1 MEKNKEFYISP
12 NLENDDL
19 TETINCI
26 NEAGENIEIP
36 VVKEIPLTIYLNKQE
51 IVTAMTLG
59 DMPDILAVGYLLN
72 QNMLQRDDIISE
84 IDYDEDLQVVIIRT
98 KRTTNYE
105 KKMEKNKEFYISPNL
120 EDDNLT
126 ETINCINEAGEN
138 IEIPVVKEIPLTIY
152 LNKQEIV
159 TAMTLGDMPDI
170 LAVGY
175 LLNQNMLQRDD
186 VISEIDYDEDLQ
198 VVIIRTKRTT
208 NYEKKMEKKIR
219 TSGCAVGTVYGD
231 IMDDF
236 SSVNLNKDA
245 KIKTSWIYTISKKV
259 NTRPSLYLKAGALHG
274 CVLCKNDSPIV
285 YVEDVGR
292 HNAVDKIAGWM
303 FLNKENAN
311 DKIFYTTGRLTS
323 EMVIKT
329 VQMGIPILISRSGF
343 TESGV
348 RLARESGLTLIGRAK
363 GKRMIIANGIERVV
377 FDTDVQ
383 SVKSEDVVSAQRAL
397 IK

>member
-1 MEKNKEFYISP
+1 MENNKEFYISP

-26 NEAGENIEIP
+26 NEAGENIQLP

-72 QNMLQRDDIISE
+72 QNMLQRDDIISD
-84 IDYDEDLQVVIIRT
+84 IDYDSDLQVVIIRT
-98 KRTTNYE
+98 E
-105 KKMEKNKEFYISPNL
+105 
-120 EDDNLT
+120 
-126 ETINCINEAGEN
+126 
-138 IEIPVVKEIPLTIY
+138 
-152 LNKQEIV
+152 
-159 TAMTLGDMPDI
+159 
-170 LAVGY
+170 
-175 LLNQNMLQRDD
+175 
-186 VISEIDYDEDLQ
+186 
-198 VVIIRTKRTT
+198 RTT

-245 KIKTSWIYTISKKV
+245 KIKTSWIYAISKKV

-274 CVLCKNDSPIV
+274 CVLCKNDSPII

-303 FLNKENAN
+303 FLNKENAS

-348 RLARESGLTLIGRAK
+348 QLAKESGLTLIGRAK
-363 GKRMIIANGIERVV
+363 GKRMIIANGIERVI
-377 FDTDVQ
+377 FDTDVH

>member
-1 MEKNKEFYISP
+1 MENNKEFYISP
-12 NLENDDL
+12 NLENDNL
-19 TETINCI
+19 TESIECL
-26 NEAGENIEIP
+26 NESGENIKLP
-36 VVKEIPLTIYLNKQE
+36 VVKEIPLTIYLNTQE

-59 DMPDILAVGYLLN
+59 DMPDLLAVGYLLN
-72 QNMLQRDDIISE
+72 QNMLKRDDVISG
-84 IDYDEDLQVVIIRT
+84 IDYDEDLQVVIVRT
-98 KRTTNYE
+98 ERK
-105 KKMEKNKEFYISPNL
+105 
-120 EDDNLT
+120 
-126 ETINCINEAGEN
+126 
-138 IEIPVVKEIPLTIY
+138 
-152 LNKQEIV
+152 
-159 TAMTLGDMPDI
+159 
-170 LAVGY
+170 
-175 LLNQNMLQRDD
+175 
-186 VISEIDYDEDLQ
+186 
-198 VVIIRTKRTT
+198 T

-236 SSVNLNKDA
+236 SSVNLDKKT
-245 KIKTSWIYTISKKV
+245 KIRTSWIYTISKKV

-274 CVLCKNDSPIV
+274 CVLCQKDSPLI

-348 RLARESGLTLIGRAK
+348 KLAREAGLTLIGRAK
-363 GKRMIIANGIERVV
+363 GKRMIIANGVDRVN
-377 FDTDVQ
+377 FDTDIKAVTN
-383 SVKSEDVVSAQRAL
+383 EDVVSAQRSL
-397 IK
+397 IN

>member
-12 NLENDDL
+12 DLKNDYL
-19 TETINCI
+19 TESIECL
-26 NEAGENIEIP
+26 NESGENIKLP

-59 DMPDILAVGYLLN
+59 DMPDLLAVGYLLN
-72 QNMLQRDDIISE
+72 QNML
-84 IDYDEDLQVVIIRT
+84 
-98 KRTTNYE
+98 
-105 KKMEKNKEFYISPNL
+105 KK
-120 EDDNLT
+120 
-126 ETINCINEAGEN
+126 
-138 IEIPVVKEIPLTIY
+138 
-152 LNKQEIV
+152 
-159 TAMTLGDMPDI
+159 
-170 LAVGY
+170 
-175 LLNQNMLQRDD
+175 DD

-198 VVIIRTKRTT
+198 VVIVRTERKT

-231 IMDDF
+231 IMEDF
-236 SSVNLNKDA
+236 SSVNLDKKT

-274 CVLCKNDSPIV
+274 CVLCKNDSPLV

-303 FLNKENAN
+303 FLNKEDAN

-348 RLARESGLTLIGRAK
+348 KLAREAGLTLIGRAK
-363 GKRMIIANGIERVV
+363 GKRMIIANGVNRVI
-377 FDTDVQ
+377 FDTDVKA
-383 SVKSEDVVSAQRAL
+383 VENEDVISAQRSL
-397 IK
+397 IN

>member
-1 MEKNKEFYISP
+1 MENNKEFYISP
-12 NLENDDL
+12 NLENDNL
-19 TETINCI
+19 TESIECL
-26 NEAGENIEIP
+26 NEFGENIKLP

-59 DMPDILAVGYLLN
+59 DMPDLLAVGYLLN
-72 QNMLQRDDIISE
+72 QNMLKRDDVISG
-84 IDYDEDLQVVIIRT
+84 IDYDEDLQVVIVRT
-98 KRTTNYE
+98 ERK
-105 KKMEKNKEFYISPNL
+105 
-120 EDDNLT
+120 
-126 ETINCINEAGEN
+126 
-138 IEIPVVKEIPLTIY
+138 
-152 LNKQEIV
+152 
-159 TAMTLGDMPDI
+159 
-170 LAVGY
+170 
-175 LLNQNMLQRDD
+175 
-186 VISEIDYDEDLQ
+186 
-198 VVIIRTKRTT
+198 T

-236 SSVNLNKDA
+236 SSVNLDKKT

-259 NTRPSLYLKAGALHG
+259 NTKPSLYLKAGALHG
-274 CVLCKNDSPIV
+274 CVLCQKDSPLI

-348 RLARESGLTLIGRAK
+348 KLAREAGLTLIGRAK
-363 GKRMIIANGIERVV
+363 GKRMIIANGVNRVI
-377 FDTDVQ
+377 FDTDIKAVAN
-383 SVKSEDVVSAQRAL
+383 EDVMSAQRSL
-397 IK
+397 IN

>member
-1 MEKNKEFYISP
+1 MKNNVEFYISP
-12 NLENDDL
+12 NLANDKL
-19 TETINCI
+19 TESIECL
-26 NEAGENIEIP
+26 NESGENIKLP

-59 DMPDILAVGYLLN
+59 DMPDLLAVGYLLN
-72 QNMLQRDDIISE
+72 QNMIKKDDIISG
-84 IDYDEDLQVVIIRT
+84 IDYDKDLQVVIVRT
-98 KRTTNYE
+98 ERK
-105 KKMEKNKEFYISPNL
+105 
-120 EDDNLT
+120 
-126 ETINCINEAGEN
+126 
-138 IEIPVVKEIPLTIY
+138 
-152 LNKQEIV
+152 
-159 TAMTLGDMPDI
+159 
-170 LAVGY
+170 
-175 LLNQNMLQRDD
+175 
-186 VISEIDYDEDLQ
+186 
-198 VVIIRTKRTT
+198 T

-236 SSVNLNKDA
+236 SSVDLDTKT

-274 CVLCKNDSPIV
+274 CVLCQKDSPLI

-303 FLNKENAN
+303 FLNKEDAN
-311 DKIFYTTGRLTS
+311 NKIFYTTGRLTS

-348 RLARESGLTLIGRAK
+348 KLAREAGLTLIGRAK
-363 GKRMIIANGIERVV
+363 GKRMIIANGVDRVI
-377 FDTDVQ
+377 FDTDIKAVAN
-383 SVKSEDVVSAQRAL
+383 EDVVSAQRSL
-397 IK
+397 IN

>member
-1 MEKNKEFYISP
+1 MSKNKEFHISP
-12 NLENDDL
+12 DLDNDNL
-19 TETINCI
+19 TETIECL
-26 NEAGENIEIP
+26 NESGEKIQLP

-59 DMPDILAVGYLLN
+59 DMPDLLAVGYLLN
-72 QNMLQRDDIISE
+72 QNMLKRDDIISE
-84 IDYDEDLQVVIIRT
+84 IDYDKELQIVVVRT
-98 KRTTNYE
+98 NRK
-105 KKMEKNKEFYISPNL
+105 
-120 EDDNLT
+120 
-126 ETINCINEAGEN
+126 
-138 IEIPVVKEIPLTIY
+138 
-152 LNKQEIV
+152 
-159 TAMTLGDMPDI
+159 
-170 LAVGY
+170 
-175 LLNQNMLQRDD
+175 
-186 VISEIDYDEDLQ
+186 
-198 VVIIRTKRTT
+198 T

-236 SSVNLNKDA
+236 SSINLDKKA

-274 CVLCKNDSPIV
+274 CVLCKNDSPLI

-303 FLNKENAN
+303 FLNKEKAS

-348 RLARESGLTLIGRAK
+348 KLQ
-363 GKRMIIANGIERVV
+363 KRQV
-377 FDTDVQ
+377 
-383 SVKSEDVVSAQRAL
+383 L
-397 IK
+397 H

>member
-1 MEKNKEFYISP
+1 MENNKEFYISP
-12 NLENDDL
+12 NLENDNL
-19 TETINCI
+19 TESIECL
-26 NEAGENIEIP
+26 NESGENIKLP

-59 DMPDILAVGYLLN
+59 DMPDLLAVGYLLN
-72 QNMLQRDDIISE
+72 QNML
-84 IDYDEDLQVVIIRT
+84 
-98 KRTTNYE
+98 K
-105 KKMEKNKEFYISPNL
+105 
-120 EDDNLT
+120 
-126 ETINCINEAGEN
+126 
-138 IEIPVVKEIPLTIY
+138 
-152 LNKQEIV
+152 
-159 TAMTLGDMPDI
+159 
-170 LAVGY
+170 
-175 LLNQNMLQRDD
+175 RDD
-186 VISEIDYDEDLQ
+186 VISGIDYDEELQ
-198 VVIIRTKRTT
+198 VVIVRTERKT

-219 TSGCAVGTVYGD
+219 TSGCAVGTLYGD

-236 SSVNLNKDA
+236 SSVNLDKKT

-259 NTRPSLYLKAGALHG
+259 NTKPSLYLKAGALHG
-274 CVLCKNDSPIV
+274 CVLCQKDSPLI

-348 RLARESGLTLIGRAK
+348 KLARKAGLTLIGRAK
-363 GKRMIIANGIERVV
+363 GKRMIIANGVNRVI
-377 FDTDVQ
+377 FDTDLKAVAN
-383 SVKSEDVVSAQRAL
+383 EDVMSAQRSL
-397 IK
+397 IN

>member
-1 MEKNKEFYISP
+1 MENNKEFYISP
-12 NLENDDL
+12 NLENDNL

-26 NEAGENIEIP
+26 NEAGENIQLP

-72 QNMLQRDDIISE
+72 QNMLQRDDIISD
-84 IDYDEDLQVVIIRT
+84 IDYDSDLQVVIIRT
-98 KRTTNYE
+98 E
-105 KKMEKNKEFYISPNL
+105 
-120 EDDNLT
+120 
-126 ETINCINEAGEN
+126 
-138 IEIPVVKEIPLTIY
+138 
-152 LNKQEIV
+152 
-159 TAMTLGDMPDI
+159 
-170 LAVGY
+170 
-175 LLNQNMLQRDD
+175 
-186 VISEIDYDEDLQ
+186 
-198 VVIIRTKRTT
+198 RTT

-245 KIKTSWIYTISKKV
+245 KIKTSWIYAISKKV

-274 CVLCKNDSPIV
+274 CVLCKNDSPII

-303 FLNKENAN
+303 FLNKENAS

-348 RLARESGLTLIGRAK
+348 QLAKESGLTLIGRAK
-363 GKRMIIANGIERVV
+363 GKRMIIANGIERVI
-377 FDTDVQ
+377 FDTDVH
-383 SVKSEDVVSAQRAL
+383 SIKSEDVVSAQRAL

>member
-12 NLENDDL
+12 DLKNDNL
-19 TETINCI
+19 TESIECL
-26 NEAGENIEIP
+26 NESGENIKLP

-59 DMPDILAVGYLLN
+59 DMPDLLAVGYLLN
-72 QNMLQRDDIISE
+72 QNML
-84 IDYDEDLQVVIIRT
+84 
-98 KRTTNYE
+98 
-105 KKMEKNKEFYISPNL
+105 KK
-120 EDDNLT
+120 
-126 ETINCINEAGEN
+126 
-138 IEIPVVKEIPLTIY
+138 
-152 LNKQEIV
+152 
-159 TAMTLGDMPDI
+159 
-170 LAVGY
+170 
-175 LLNQNMLQRDD
+175 DD

-198 VVIIRTKRTT
+198 VVIVRTERKT

-231 IMDDF
+231 IMEDF
-236 SSVNLNKDA
+236 SSVNLDKKT

-274 CVLCKNDSPIV
+274 CVLCKNDSPLV

-303 FLNKENAN
+303 FLNKEDAN

-348 RLARESGLTLIGRAK
+348 KLAREAGLTLIGRAK
-363 GKRMIIANGIERVV
+363 GKRMIIANGVNRVV
-377 FDTDVQ
+377 FDTDVKA
-383 SVKSEDVVSAQRAL
+383 VENEDVISAQRSL
-397 IK
+397 IN

>member
-1 MEKNKEFYISP
+1 MENNKEFYISP
-12 NLENDDL
+12 NLENDNL
-19 TETINCI
+19 TESIECL
-26 NEAGENIEIP
+26 NESGENIKLP

-59 DMPDILAVGYLLN
+59 DMPDLLAVGYLLN
-72 QNMLQRDDIISE
+72 QNMLKRDDVISG
-84 IDYDEDLQVVIIRT
+84 IDYDKDLQVVIVRT
-98 KRTTNYE
+98 ERK
-105 KKMEKNKEFYISPNL
+105 
-120 EDDNLT
+120 
-126 ETINCINEAGEN
+126 
-138 IEIPVVKEIPLTIY
+138 
-152 LNKQEIV
+152 
-159 TAMTLGDMPDI
+159 
-170 LAVGY
+170 
-175 LLNQNMLQRDD
+175 
-186 VISEIDYDEDLQ
+186 
-198 VVIIRTKRTT
+198 T

-236 SSVNLNKDA
+236 SSVNLDKKT

-274 CVLCKNDSPIV
+274 CVLCQKDSPLI

-348 RLARESGLTLIGRAK
+348 KFARKAGLTLIGRAK
-363 GKRMIIANGIERVV
+363 GKRMIIANGVDRVN
-377 FDTDVQ
+377 FDTDIKAVAN
-383 SVKSEDVVSAQRAL
+383 EDVVSAQRSL
-397 IK
+397 IY

>member
-1 MEKNKEFYISP
+1 MDKKKEFHISP
-12 NLENDDL
+12 NLENDSL
-19 TETINCI
+19 TETIECL
-26 NEAGENIEIP
+26 NESGENIKLP
-36 VVKEIPLTIYLNKQE
+36 VVREIPLTIYLNKQE

-59 DMPDILAVGYLLN
+59 DMPDLLAVGYLLN
-72 QNMLQRDDIISE
+72 QNMLKRDDIISE
-84 IDYDEDLQVVIIRT
+84 IDYDEDLQVVIVRT
-98 KRTTNYE
+98 ERK
-105 KKMEKNKEFYISPNL
+105 
-120 EDDNLT
+120 
-126 ETINCINEAGEN
+126 
-138 IEIPVVKEIPLTIY
+138 
-152 LNKQEIV
+152 
-159 TAMTLGDMPDI
+159 
-170 LAVGY
+170 
-175 LLNQNMLQRDD
+175 
-186 VISEIDYDEDLQ
+186 
-198 VVIIRTKRTT
+198 T

-236 SSVNLNKDA
+236 SSINLDKKT
-245 KIKTSWIYTISKKV
+245 KIKTSWIYTISKKI

-274 CVLCKNDSPIV
+274 CVLCKNDSPLI

-348 RLARESGLTLIGRAK
+348 KLAREAGLTLIGRAK
-363 GKRMIIANGIERVV
+363 GKRMIIANGVDRVN
-377 FDTDVQ
+377 FDTDIKAVAN
-383 SVKSEDVVSAQRAL
+383 EDVVSAQRSL
-397 IK
+397 IN

>member
-1 MEKNKEFYISP
+1 MENNKEFYISP
-12 NLENDDL
+12 NLENDNL
-19 TETINCI
+19 TESIECL
-26 NEAGENIEIP
+26 NESGENIKLP

-59 DMPDILAVGYLLN
+59 DMPDLLAVGYLLN
-72 QNMLQRDDIISE
+72 QNMLKRDDVISG
-84 IDYDEDLQVVIIRT
+84 IDYDEDLQVVIVRT
-98 KRTTNYE
+98 ERK
-105 KKMEKNKEFYISPNL
+105 
-120 EDDNLT
+120 
-126 ETINCINEAGEN
+126 
-138 IEIPVVKEIPLTIY
+138 
-152 LNKQEIV
+152 
-159 TAMTLGDMPDI
+159 
-170 LAVGY
+170 
-175 LLNQNMLQRDD
+175 
-186 VISEIDYDEDLQ
+186 
-198 VVIIRTKRTT
+198 T

-236 SSVNLNKDA
+236 SSVNLDKKT

-274 CVLCKNDSPIV
+274 CVLCQKDSPLI

-348 RLARESGLTLIGRAK
+348 KFAREAGLTLIGRAK
-363 GKRMIIANGIERVV
+363 GKRMIIANGVDRVN
-377 FDTDVQ
+377 FDTDIKAVAN
-383 SVKSEDVVSAQRAL
+383 EDVVSAQRSL
-397 IK
+397 IN

>member
-1 MEKNKEFYISP
+1 MDKNKEFHISP
-12 NLENDDL
+12 NLENDSL
-19 TETINCI
+19 TETIECL
-26 NEAGENIEIP
+26 NESGENIKLP
-36 VVKEIPLTIYLNKQE
+36 VVREIPLTIYLNKQE

-59 DMPDILAVGYLLN
+59 DMPDLLAVGYLLN
-72 QNMLQRDDIISE
+72 QNMLKRDDIISE
-84 IDYDEDLQVVIIRT
+84 IDYDEDLEVVIVRT
-98 KRTTNYE
+98 ERK
-105 KKMEKNKEFYISPNL
+105 
-120 EDDNLT
+120 
-126 ETINCINEAGEN
+126 
-138 IEIPVVKEIPLTIY
+138 
-152 LNKQEIV
+152 
-159 TAMTLGDMPDI
+159 
-170 LAVGY
+170 
-175 LLNQNMLQRDD
+175 
-186 VISEIDYDEDLQ
+186 
-198 VVIIRTKRTT
+198 T

-236 SSVNLNKDA
+236 SSINLDKKT

-274 CVLCKNDSPIV
+274 CVLCKNDSPLI

-348 RLARESGLTLIGRAK
+348 KLAKEAGLTLIGRAK
-363 GKRMIIANGIERVV
+363 GKRMIIANGIDRVV
-377 FDTDVQ
+377 FDTDIKA
-383 SVKSEDVVSAQRAL
+383 VKNEDVVSAQRSL
-397 IK
+397 IN

>member
-1 MEKNKEFYISP
+1 MENNKEFYISP
-12 NLENDDL
+12 NLENDNL
-19 TETINCI
+19 TESIECL
-26 NEAGENIEIP
+26 NESGENIKLP

-59 DMPDILAVGYLLN
+59 DMPDLLAVGYLLN
-72 QNMLQRDDIISE
+72 QNMLKRDDVISG
-84 IDYDEDLQVVIIRT
+84 IDYDEDLQVVIVRT
-98 KRTTNYE
+98 ERK
-105 KKMEKNKEFYISPNL
+105 
-120 EDDNLT
+120 
-126 ETINCINEAGEN
+126 
-138 IEIPVVKEIPLTIY
+138 
-152 LNKQEIV
+152 
-159 TAMTLGDMPDI
+159 
-170 LAVGY
+170 
-175 LLNQNMLQRDD
+175 
-186 VISEIDYDEDLQ
+186 
-198 VVIIRTKRTT
+198 T

-236 SSVNLNKDA
+236 SSVNLDKKT

-259 NTRPSLYLKAGALHG
+259 NTRPSLYLKAGALQG
-274 CVLCKNDSPIV
+274 CVLCQKDSPLI

-348 RLARESGLTLIGRAK
+348 KLAREAGLTLIGRAK
-363 GKRMIIANGIERVV
+363 GKRMIIANGVDRVN
-377 FDTDVQ
+377 FDTDIKAVAN
-383 SVKSEDVVSAQRAL
+383 EDVVSAQRSL
-397 IK
+397 IN